1 MARLVFFQGPMGCGK
16 STLALQRHHTST
28 QGGRNVLLLTRHD
41 RDGATVN
48 SRIGLQQPATV
59 VKEDTDLFEHVRGL
73 LARGAAIDEV
83 VLDEAQFVTPAQ
95 VDQLAR
101 VADDLDIEV
110 LAFGLLTDFRTE
122 LFPGSQRLVEL
133 ADDIRRLQVEARCWC
148 GEVGLHNARTVDG
161 RIVRSGDQVVVG
173 DLGAGSVGY
182 EVLCR
187 RHHREGVTRRDVDDQ
202 PDDLLLEL

>member
-1 MARLVFFQGPMGCGK
+1 MGRLVFFQGPMGCGK

-28 QGGRNVLLLTRHD
+28 TSGRSVLLLTRHD
-41 RDGATVN
+41 REGAAIT

-59 VKEDTDLFEHVRGL
+59 VDEDTDLYEHVRGL
-73 LARGAAIDEV
+73 LARGATIDEV
-83 VLDEAQFVTPAQ
+83 VLDEAQFVTAAQ

-101 VADDLDIEV
+101 IVDELHIEV

-122 LFPGSQRLVEL
+122 LFPGSRRLVEL

-148 GEVGLHNARTVDG
+148 GEVGTHNARTVDG
-161 RIVRSGDQVVVG
+161 HITRSGDQVVVG
-173 DLGAGSVGY
+173 DLGAGSIGY

-187 RHHREGVTRRDVDDQ
+187 RHHRQGVTRRVVDEQ